1 MRSPLCTW
9 MGNFDSSY
17 FLEISSTIEW
27 DWPISGTE
35 TSKNVSKLV
44 SVSVLIGKI
53 NKIGIGIG
61 MLLHLN

>member
-1 MRSPLCTW
+1 METNLW
-9 MGNFDSSY
+9 LIWVNLIDSSA
-17 FLEISSTIEW
+17 IEW
-27 DWPISGTE
+27 DWPILGTE

-53 NKIGIGIG
+53 NEIGIGIG

>member
-1 MRSPLCTW
+1 METNLW
-9 MGNFDSSY
+9 LIWVNLIDSSA
-17 FLEISSTIEW
+17 LEG

-44 SVSVLIGKI
+44 SVSVLIGKM
-53 NKIGIGIG
+53 NEIGIGIG

>member
-1 MRSPLCTW
+1 METNLW
-9 MGNFDSSY
+9 LIWVNLID
-17 FLEISSTIEW
+17 SSTIEW

>member
-1 MRSPLCTW
+1 METNLWLIWVNPI
-9 MGNFDSSY
+9 DSSA
-17 FLEISSTIEW
+17 IEW
-27 DWPISGTE
+27 DWAILGTE

-44 SVSVLIGKI
+44 SASVLIGKI

>member
-1 MRSPLCTW
+1 METNLW
-9 MGNFDSSY
+9 LIWVNLIDSSA
-17 FLEISSTIEW
+17 IEW

-53 NKIGIGIG
+53 NEIGIGIG